1 MDNSANVG
9 AYLLEK
15 VRALAPK
22 HACLGNIRGAGL
34 FVAADIVS
42 PRDGKSTDRDKATR
56 VINAMREDGVLISAC
71 GTDHNILKI
80 RPPLIFTRE
89 NVDFFAEVLDRALA

>member
-42 PRDGKSTDRDKATR
+42 P
-56 VINAMREDGVLISAC
+56 
-71 GTDHNILKI
+71 
-80 RPPLIFTRE
+80 
-89 NVDFFAEVLDRALA
+89 